1 MKTANDYKNETLK
14 IIYDSNKKEIDEIY
28 KRIDD
33 FRKLGSF
40 KANFQYFHISPTVV
54 SYFEN
59 LGFKIKND
67 NVNKLLTIEWQ

>member
-28 KRIDD
+28 KRIDY
-33 FRKLGSF
+33 FSKLGSF
-40 KANFQYFHISPTVV
+40 KANCQYFHINPTVV

-59 LGFKIKND
+59 LGFKIEN
-67 NVNKLLTIEWQ
+67 NNESKLLTIEW